1 MGDGE
6 EGRLATRRGGRV
18 RSVWVGAVRAVR
30 GETAMMR
37 HDYDDI
43 VASRSQPWSWRREIW
58 AALRRVGIAVLAT
71 GLIMLAFWLIFW
83 IGAHV

>member
-1 MGDGE
+1 M
-6 EGRLATRRGGRV
+6 R
-18 RSVWVGAVRAVR
+18 
-30 GETAMMR
+30 R

-58 AALRRVGIAVLAT
+58 AALRRVGIAVLAVI
-71 GLIMLAFWLIFW
+71 LIMLAFWLIFW